1 MFVQCICNVV
11 SVCVSVVIHVVC
23 DVCALV
29 NLYVIVCL
37 YGYMRM
43 FLRCVVCDVHVCVVY
58 L

>member
-11 SVCVSVVIHVVC
+11 SLCVSVVIHVVR

-37 YGYMRM
+37 YGAYAY
-43 FLRCVVCDVHVCVVY
+43 VSEVCGV
-58 L
+58 